1 MILTLPNAISFVR
14 IGLVPVF
21 LWLLFG
27 RDDPASAGLLIGFV
41 GGTDWVD
48 GYLARRLDQVS
59 EVGKVLDPVADRLAV
74 AAAVI
79 GGWIAGVLP
88 PWFAVAII
96 SREVLVGIGA
106 GVLAAR
112 AKARLDVR
120 WFGKVATFALYFA
133 IPAFYVYAG
142 GWSEFFRWFAWG
154 VGIPGLILYWYV
166 ALQYIG
172 DLQVALRRD
181 RARVSSSGTDPGEAT

>member
-1 MILTLPNAISFVR
+1 MILNVPNTISFVR
-14 IGLVPVF
+14 IALVPVF

-59 EVGKVLDPVADRLAV
+59 ELGKVLDPVADRLAV

-88 PWFAVAII
+88 PWFAIAII
-96 SREVLVGIGA
+96 AREVLVGIGA

-112 AKARLDVR
+112 AGARLDVR
-120 WFGKVATFALYFA
+120 WLGKVATFALYFS
-133 IPAFYVYAG
+133 IPSFFVYEG
-142 GWSEFFRWFAWG
+142 GWSEFFMWFAWG
-154 VGIPGLILYWYV
+154 VGIPGLALYWYV

-172 DLQVALRRD
+172 DMRVALRRD
-181 RARVSSSGTDPGEAT
+181 RIGVSSLGTDPGEAT

>member
-1 MILTLPNAISFVR
+1 MIFTLPNAISLVR
-14 IGLVPVF
+14 IALVPVF

-27 RDDPASAGLLIGFV
+27 RDDPASAGVLIVVV

-48 GYLARRLDQVS
+48 GYLARRLHQVS

-88 PWFAVAII
+88 PWFAAAII
-96 SREVLVGIGA
+96 AREILVGIGA

-133 IPAFYVYAG
+133 IPAFYVYEG
-142 GWSEFFRWFAWG
+142 GWPESFRWFAWG
-154 VGIPGLILYWYV
+154 IGVPGLILYWYV
-166 ALQYIG
+166 ALLYIG
-172 DLQVALRRD
+172 DMRVALRRE
-181 RARVSSSGTDPGEAT
+181 RAGVSSAGTDPGEAT